1 MKFSSDR
8 KPRSRVL
15 ILHPFLFAMYVV
27 LAPLA
32 ENIGEVGFEA
42 IRALVTMLILV
53 AVCLFILRYLL
64 HDSLKAA
71 LLMSGGVLLL
81 GTYGHI
87 TRLFEQSIMLPDWS
101 ILLLAVFW
109 IMLMV
114 GWAYWVTRRMQNPA
128 LWNTYL
134 NVVGGILV
142 IFPLFSI
149 ATYTRNTPV
158 LEENVARYR
167 EHMLSQA
174 GVKDLD
180 AALPLEELLHYFGW
194 VHTRGCS

>member
-1 MKFSSDR
+1 M
-8 KPRSRVL
+8 
-15 ILHPFLFAMYVV
+15 
-27 LAPLA
+27 
-32 ENIGEVGFEA
+32 
-42 IRALVTMLILV
+42 
-53 AVCLFILRYLL
+53 
-64 HDSLKAA
+64 KAA
-71 LLMSGGVLLL
+71 LLTSGGLLL
-81 GTYGHI
+81 FGTYGHI
-87 TRLFEQSIMLPDWS
+87 SSLFEQLIVLPDWS

-142 IFPLFSI
+142 IFPLYSI

-158 LEENVARYR
+158 MEHQVARYR

-174 GVKDLD
+174 GTSRRETSTTLFWMGTH
-180 AALPLEELLHYFGW
+180 ARMFLGNYIIMIILISCH
-194 VHTRGCS
+194 R